1 MYVCFF
7 RLTSVNSSWEANR
20 RSDSQEMSRPLS
32 NRAIITTFTRTRHFT
47 VLRQTNA
54 VCRILPHLYNVLLSI
69 ILPYT
74 LRCSEWCLP
83 FLFSDKSCMYFSFS
97 PLLLHVM
104 CPRRL
109 KCSCQYLVN
118 SSHYVLITQ
127 LSPNYFFS
135 SSAPWRP
142 NIFLGVVL

>member
-47 VLRQTNA
+47 VLRQTNP
-54 VCRILPHLYNVLLSI
+54 VCRLLPHLYKVLLSI

-74 LRCSEWCLP
+74 LRCS
-83 FLFSDKSCMYFSFS
+83 SDVFPSCFPTNLVCTFHS
-97 PLLLHVM
+97 PLSCYM

-109 KCSCQYLVN
+109 ICSCQYLVN